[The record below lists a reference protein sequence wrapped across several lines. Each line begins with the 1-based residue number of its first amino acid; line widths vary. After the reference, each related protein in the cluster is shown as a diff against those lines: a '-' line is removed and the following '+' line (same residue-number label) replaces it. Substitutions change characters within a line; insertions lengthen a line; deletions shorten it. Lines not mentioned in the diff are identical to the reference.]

1 MKVPTARLA
10 GMALLLVCAS
20 GFGQGAADGER
31 ADRVK
36 QAVQL
41 VSQHAYNA
49 SKVDWEKAQATAL
62 EILASDNSADG
73 LNASI
78 QYLISKLDDGHSS
91 FRPAP
96 APGAK
101 GAPAGGG
108 MPPLR
113 LPLPIGERVDGA
125 GRFPVIRVNA
135 WGGGDPAQVRS
146 AAASLRQTLNQSL
159 EDDTC
164 GLVVDFSGNTGG
176 NMWPM
181 LAGLLPI
188 FSEGLLGAF
197 EGADGK
203 RTSIVSSGNSLAL
216 GGKSHY
222 LNAPRLPLPRFQP
235 AHVAVLVGPRTAS
248 SGEIVALLL
257 AAQANVR
264 TFGAATAGRSS
275 ANQAFPLSDGS
286 ALILTTAATIDRE
299 GQKYWDPIAPDV
311 PAEHAAQAA
320 AEWLS
325 AQCD

>member
-1 MKVPTARLA
+1 MKLPRARLA
-10 GMALLLVCAS
+10 GMTLLLVCAS
-20 GFGQGAADGER
+20 GFAQSPVDGER

-36 QAVQL
+36 QAVSL
-41 VSQHAYNA
+41 VSKHAYNA
-49 SKVDWEKAQATAL
+49 SKVDWDKAQATAL
-62 EILASDNSADG
+62 EILASDDSADG

-91 FRPAP
+91 YRPAASSGASA
-96 APGAK
+96 AP
-101 GAPAGGG
+101 PAGGSG
-108 MPPLR
+108 PR
-113 LPLPIGERVDGA
+113 LPLPIGERADGA

-164 GLVVDFSGNTGG
+164 GLVVDFSGNSGG

-216 GGKSHY
+216 GGKPHY

-235 AHVAVLVGPRTAS
+235 AHVAVLIGPRTAS

-299 GQKYWDPIAPDV
+299 GQKYWEPIAPDV
-311 PAEHAAQAA
+311 PADLAAQAA